1 MPQRVKTGGGTHRTS
16 WGRSP
21 VLWILANGK
30 TPSSL
35 PTSENL
41 DRYVEDLN
49 DARTLLADFFSS
61 LPLTLQFTHCY
72 GEHMVLPNWKIGRA
86 LGIPIHLHASWFAV
100 FFFVTW
106 SLATD
111 YLPDT
116 LPGLSVP
123 RYWGMGGIAALLLFL
138 SVLLHE
144 LGHSYV
150 ALRYQIPIRQ
160 ITLFIF
166 GGMAHMG
173 KEPPSPRAEFLIA
186 MAGPLVSLILG
197 ACCLGGAIA
206 LESLFSQ
213 PGMKGLVA
221 LGSLLGMVNV
231 QLGLFNLI
239 PGFPLDGG
247 RILRAGLWA
256 RNKDFHRATSQAA
269 FVGIGFGVALGLVGV
284 VLMVGAWSGF
294 LSQSITTNGV
304 WLMCIGAFLFAAA
317 LNHKRQAAPRIL
329 LASVTVRQVM
339 VHRSVTL
346 LPDMSVQDAVDQ
358 YFVAQGYGEFPV
370 CEEGQVL
377 GVVTVRDVQA
387 LPTALWPWRRVRE
400 MMRLTSPA
408 LYIPP
413 DWSIMQAMDRMAQ
426 AGLDCLV
433 VMENGEI
440 VGMVTRSAIAHF
452 LQLRGSES
460 LGVRGQAREAQR

>member
-1 MPQRVKTGGGTHRTS
+1 
-16 WGRSP
+16 
-21 VLWILANGK
+21 
-30 TPSSL
+30 
-35 PTSENL
+35 
-41 DRYVEDLN
+41 
-49 DARTLLADFFSS
+49 
-61 LPLTLQFTHCY
+61 LTLEFTHCY
-72 GEHMVLPNWKIGRA
+72 GENMALPNWKIGRA

-106 SLATD
+106 SLATG
-111 YLPDT
+111 YLPET
-116 LPGLSVP
+116 LPGLSIP

-197 ACCLGGAIA
+197 AGCLGGAMA
-206 LESLFSQ
+206 VESLFAQSGAQ
-213 PGMKGLVA
+213 GLAV

-247 RILRAGLWA
+247 RVLRAGLWA
-256 RNKDFHRATSQAA
+256 RNKDFNRATSQAA
-269 FVGIGFGVALGLVGV
+269 LVGIGFGVTLGLIGTI
-284 VLMVGAWSGF
+284 LMAGAWSGV
-294 LSQSITTNGV
+294 LEQSIATNGV
-304 WLMCIGAFLFAAA
+304 WLIFIGAFLFSAA
-317 LNHKRQAAPRIL
+317 LASKRQTAPRIL

-339 VHRSVTL
+339 VQRVVTL
-346 LPDMSVQDAVDQ
+346 VPDMSVQDAVDQ
-358 YFVAQGYGEFPV
+358 YFVAQGCGEFPV
-370 CEEGQVL
+370 CEEEQVL

-400 MMRLTSPA
+400 IMRPTSPA
-408 LYIPP
+408 FCIPP
-413 DWSIMQAMDRMAQ
+413 DWSIMQAMDRMVQ
-426 AGLDCLV
+426 GGWDCLV
-433 VMENGEI
+433 VMENREI
-440 VGMVTRSAIAHF
+440 IGLVTRSAIAQY
-452 LQLRGSES
+452 LQLHK
-460 LGVRGQAREAQR
+460 A

>member
-1 MPQRVKTGGGTHRTS
+1 M
-16 WGRSP
+16 
-21 VLWILANGK
+21 
-30 TPSSL
+30 L
-35 PTSENL
+35 PTSERLLFN
-41 DRYVEDLN
+41 VEDLN
-49 DARTLLADFFSS
+49 DARTPHGIRRVSTRRGWAGEKSDFFSS

-72 GEHMVLPNWKIGRA
+72 GDPMALPNWKIGRA
-86 LGIPIHLHASWFAV
+86 LGIPIYLHASWFAV

-106 SLATD
+106 SLATG

-116 LPGLSVP
+116 LPGLPVP

-186 MAGPLVSLILG
+186 IAGPIVSLILG
-197 ACCLGGAIA
+197 AGCLGGVMAI
-206 LESLFSQ
+206 ESLFARSGGQ
-213 PGMKGLVA
+213 GLVV

-247 RILRAGLWA
+247 RVLRAGLWA
-256 RNKDFHRATSQAA
+256 RNKDFNRATSQAA
-269 FVGIGFGVALGLVGV
+269 LVGIGFGVALGLIGT
-284 VLMVGAWSGF
+284 VLMAGAWSGI
-294 LSQSITTNGV
+294 LSQSITTNGI
-304 WLMCIGAFLFAAA
+304 WLLFIGAFLFSAA
-317 LNHKRQAAPRIL
+317 LASKRQAAPRIL

-339 VHRSVTL
+339 VHRVVTL
-346 LPDMSVQDAVDQ
+346 LPDLTVQDAVDQ
-358 YFVAQGYGEFPV
+358 YFIAQGCGEFPV

-377 GVVTVRDVQA
+377 GVVTVRDVHA
-387 LPTALWPWRRVRE
+387 LPTSLWPYRRIRE
-400 MMRLTSPA
+400 IMRPSSPA
-408 LYIPP
+408 LCIPP
-413 DWSIMQAMDRMAQ
+413 DRSIMQAMDFMAQ
-426 AGLDCLV
+426 GGVDCLV
-433 VMENGEI
+433 VMEHDEI
-440 VGMVTRSAIAHF
+440 VGLITRSAIAQY
-452 LQLRGSES
+452 LQLHK
-460 LGVRGQAREAQR
+460 A

>member
-1 MPQRVKTGGGTHRTS
+1 MS
-16 WGRSP
+16 
-21 VLWILANGK
+21 
-30 TPSSL
+30 
-35 PTSENL
+35 
-41 DRYVEDLN
+41 
-49 DARTLLADFFSS
+49 
-61 LPLTLQFTHCY
+61 
-72 GEHMVLPNWKIGRA
+72 LPNWRIGRA
-86 LGIPIHLHASWFAV
+86 LGIPIHVHASWFVV

-106 SLATD
+106 SLATG
-111 YLPDT
+111 YLPET

-166 GGMAHMG
+166 GGVAHMG

-197 ACCLGGAIA
+197 AGCLGGVIA
-206 LESLFSQ
+206 VDSLFARFGFQ
-213 PGMKGLVA
+213 GLVV

-247 RILRAGLWA
+247 RVLRAGLWA
-256 RNKDFHRATSQAA
+256 WNKDFNRATSQAA
-269 FVGIGFGVALGLVGV
+269 LAGIGFGVALGLIGA
-284 VLMVGAWSGF
+284 VLMVGTWSGA
-294 LSQSITTNGV
+294 LGQSIPTNGG
-304 WLMCIGAFLFAAA
+304 WLIFIGAFLFSAA
-317 LNHKRQAAPRIL
+317 LASRRQAAQRTS

-339 VHRSVTL
+339 VHRVVTL
-346 LPDMSVQDAVDQ
+346 LPDMSVQDAVDR
-358 YFVAQGYGEFPV
+358 YFVAHGFGGFPV

-387 LPTALWPWRRVRE
+387 LPTGLWPWRRVRE
-400 MMRLTSPA
+400 IMRPASPA
-408 LYIPP
+408 FCIPP
-413 DWSIMQAMDRMAQ
+413 DWSVMQAMERMVQGGWDR
-426 AGLDCLV
+426 LV
-433 VMENGEI
+433 VMENEEI
-440 VGMVTRSAIAHF
+440 VGLITRSAIVHF
-452 LQLRGSES
+452 LQLHK
-460 LGVRGQAREAQR
+460 A

>member
-1 MPQRVKTGGGTHRTS
+1 
-16 WGRSP
+16 
-21 VLWILANGK
+21 
-30 TPSSL
+30 
-35 PTSENL
+35 
-41 DRYVEDLN
+41 
-49 DARTLLADFFSS
+49 
-61 LPLTLQFTHCY
+61 
-72 GEHMVLPNWKIGRA
+72 MVLPNWKIGRA

-106 SLATD
+106 SLATGF
-111 YLPDT
+111 LPES
-116 LPGLSVP
+116 LPGLSAP

-150 ALRYQIPIRQ
+150 ALRYQVPIRQ

-186 MAGPLVSLILG
+186 VAGPLVSLILG
-197 ACCLGGAIA
+197 AGCLGGTMAM
-206 LESLFSQ
+206 ESWFEGSGIQ
-213 PGMKGLVA
+213 GLIV

-256 RNKDFHRATSQAA
+256 RNKDFNRATSQAA
-269 FVGIGFGVALGLVGV
+269 LAGIGFGVALGLTGV
-284 VLMVGAWSGF
+284 VLMAGTWSGI
-294 LSQSITTNGV
+294 LGQSIATNGG
-304 WLMCIGAFLFAAA
+304 WLIFIGAFLFATA
-317 LNHKRQAAPRIL
+317 LASRRQAAPRML

-339 VHRSVTL
+339 VHRVITL

-358 YFVAQGYGEFPV
+358 YFVAQGCGEFPV

-377 GVVTVRDVQA
+377 GLVTVRDVQA
-387 LPTALWPWRRVRE
+387 IPTTLWPWRRVHE
-400 MMRLTSPA
+400 IMRPTSPA
-408 LYIPP
+408 FCIPP
-413 DWSIMQAMDRMAQ
+413 DWSIMQAMDRMVQ
-426 AGLDCLV
+426 GGWDCLV
-433 VMENGEI
+433 VMESGEI
-440 VGMVTRSAIAHF
+440 VGLVTRSAIAHYV
-452 LQLRGSES
+452 QLHK
-460 LGVRGQAREAQR
+460 A